1 MSDLRSKEPGLFV
14 SGDRGEGGRELEEVV
29 AVTVADAEKTF
40 CIFSFI
46 GRVQK
51 KETRVKSVCEILF
64 RNFWKTPRLF
74 KFYHP
79 SAWLEWS
86 YLKIS
91 LYSLYVLQM
100 A

>member
-1 MSDLRSKEPGLFV
+1 MSDLRSKEPGLFI
-14 SGDRGEGGRELEEVV
+14 SGDRGEGGRELEKVV
-29 AVTVADAEKTF
+29 TVTVADAEKTF

-64 RNFWKTPRLF
+64 RNFW
-74 KFYHP
+74 
-79 SAWLEWS
+79 LEWS